1 MPTLLEMQG
10 AMRRNV
16 VLGDKAT
23 IAAMLAAGV
32 AADRLD
38 IYRNTVVLTL
48 TRALRLCFPAVEKLV
63 GEQFFEG
70 TAQHFLAEHPPRA
83 ACLDLYGD
91 AYPDYLQALPQA
103 ASVPYLGDVA
113 RLERAVSRALH
124 APNTEPLDPARLA
137 LVASEALGRLRL
149 TREPSISLLHLR
161 YPADAIWR
169 AVLAGDDAALG
180 AIDVGSGEVFLLIE
194 RQADGVH
201 VARLPGD
208 HWRFLENLCA
218 GKPMEEAIG
227 EGFDFDISA
236 ALAEHLSLGRFTGF
250 ELAPPPPETPT

>member
-1 MPTLLEMQG
+1 VPPLLEMQG

-38 IYRNTVVLTL
+38 IYRNTAVLTL

-70 TAQHFLAEHPPRA
+70 TAQHFVAEHPPRA

-91 AYPDYLQALPQA
+91 AYPDFLQALPQA
-103 ASVPYLGDVA
+103 
-113 RLERAVSRALH
+113 RLELAVSRALH
-124 APNTEPLDPARLA
+124 APDTESLHLA
-137 LVASEALGRLRL
+137 WLASVTAEALGRLRL
-149 TREPSISLLHLR
+149 TPEPSISLLHLR

-180 AIDVGSGEVFLLIE
+180 AIDIGSGEVLLLIE

-208 HWRFLENLCA
+208 HWRFLEKLCA
-218 GKPMEEAIG
+218 GKLMEEAID
-227 EGFDFDISA
+227 ESFDFDVPA

-250 ELAPPPPETPT
+250 ELAPPPLET